1 MKLLL
6 DQNVSP
12 SLVGH
17 LSDVFPG
24 SAHVFGLNLSK
35 ASDLSIWLCARDND
49 FLLVSKDADFVE
61 LTMLRGFPPKVLWLR
76 IGNCVTHDIELL
88 IRANY
93 AAIEDLSNDPDRGV
107 LALFRK
113 GESN

>member
-1 MKLLL
+1 MKLLF

-24 SAHVFGLNLSK
+24 SAHVFALNLSS
-35 ASDLSIWLCARDND
+35 ASDVSIWLYARDHQ
-49 FLLVSKDADFVE
+49 FVLVSKDADFVE

-76 IGNCVTHDIELL
+76 IGNCVTKDIETL
-88 IRANY
+88 IRVNQT
-93 AAIEDLSNDPDRGV
+93 AIEDMSHDPESGV

-113 GESN
+113 GSE

>member
-1 MKLLL
+1 MKLLF

-12 SLVGH
+12 TLVGH
-17 LSDVFPG
+17 LNDVFPG
-24 SAHVFGLNLSK
+24 SAHVFSLDLSN
-35 ASDLSIWLCARDND
+35 ANDVSIWLYARDHQ

-76 IGNCVTHDIELL
+76 IGNCVTKDIETL
-88 IRANY
+88 IRANQ
-93 AAIEDLSNDPDRGV
+93 AAIEDLLKDPERGV

-113 GESN
+113 GSE